1 MHFRHRCNPPIQL
14 LHPREWRKSPSHRG
28 RLASVGAMKISGRSF
43 ISFIHRVAYC
53 IAVSL
58 LMPFV
63 SASASPLQ
71 DQGAPAVAQ
80 NSTSAPSQPN
90 RLPDSPDSMRPQVA
104 EDASPFGGQQSLTV
118 QQQDQEPVGTAA
130 AAGVETTGVAASKPA
145 GAAIAP
151 AKQRRTRSFLI
162 KVSAIVGAGV
172 AVGTVVALANAS
184 PSRPP
189 GAR

>member
-1 MHFRHRCNPPIQL
+1 
-14 LHPREWRKSPSHRG
+14 
-28 RLASVGAMKISGRSF
+28 MKTFGGKF
-43 ISFIHRVAYC
+43 IPHVAC
-53 IAVSL
+53 CLAVSL
-58 LMPFV
+58 LMPLV

-71 DQGAPAVAQ
+71 DQGGTTAVAVQSVAQ
-80 NSTSAPSQPN
+80 NPSPAQTQTDSF
-90 RLPDSPDSMRPQVA
+90 PDSPGSMRSQVA
-104 EDASPFGGQQSLTV
+104 ENTSPFGGQQSLAA

-162 KVSAIVGAGV
+162 KVSAIVGASV

>member
-1 MHFRHRCNPPIQL
+1 
-14 LHPREWRKSPSHRG
+14 
-28 RLASVGAMKISGRSF
+28 MKTSGGNF
-43 ISFIHRVAYC
+43 IPHIAC
-53 IAVSL
+53 CLAVSL
-58 LMPFV
+58 LVPFV

-71 DQGAPAVAQ
+71 DQGGATLATAQAAAQ
-80 NSTSAPSQPN
+80 NPSSAQSQTDSF
-90 RLPDSPDSMRPQVA
+90 PDSPGSMRLQVA
-104 EDASPFGGQQSLTV
+104 ENTSPFGGQQSLAG

-162 KVSAIVGAGV
+162 KVSAIVGASV

>member
-1 MHFRHRCNPPIQL
+1 
-14 LHPREWRKSPSHRG
+14 
-28 RLASVGAMKISGRSF
+28 MKVSGH
-43 ISFIHRVAYC
+43 IVWC
-53 IAVSL
+53 LAVSL
-58 LMPFV
+58 LLPSV

-71 DQGAPAVAQ
+71 SAPGASAQSSNVANPSQ
-80 NSTSAPSQPN
+80 NSSPAKSQSKGF
-90 RLPDSPDSMRPQVA
+90 PDSPGSMRSQVA
-104 EDASPFGGQQSLTV
+104 ENTSLFGGQQSLTT

-151 AKQRRTRSFLI
+151 AKQRRTRFFLI
-162 KVSAIVGAGV
+162 KVSAIVGASI

>member
-14 LHPREWRKSPSHRG
+14 LHPREWRKSPCHWG
-28 RLASVGAMKISGRSF
+28 RLASVGAMKISGRR
-43 ISFIHRVAYC
+43 FIHRVAYC
-53 IAVSL
+53 VAVSL

-71 DQGAPAVAQ
+71 DQGGVTPAGQ
-80 NSTSAPSQPN
+80 NSSSTQSQPN
-90 RLPDSPDSMRPQVA
+90 LPDSPDSVHPQVA
-104 EDASPFGGQQSLTV
+104 GNTSPFGGQQSLTA

-162 KVSAIVGAGV
+162 KVSAIVGASV

>member
-1 MHFRHRCNPPIQL
+1 
-14 LHPREWRKSPSHRG
+14 
-28 RLASVGAMKISGRSF
+28 MKISGRKL
-43 ISFIHRVAYC
+43 IPHIACCV
-53 IAVSL
+53 AVSL
-58 LMPFV
+58 LMPCV
-63 SASASPLQ
+63 PASASPLQ
-71 DQGAPAVAQ
+71 DQSGATAAAAQ
-80 NSTSAPSQPN
+80 NPSPAQSQTN
-90 RLPDSPDSMRPQVA
+90 SFPDSPGSVRSQVA
-104 EDASPFGGQQSLTV
+104 ENTLPFGGQQPLAA

-162 KVSAIVGAGV
+162 KVSAIVGASV

>member
-1 MHFRHRCNPPIQL
+1 
-14 LHPREWRKSPSHRG
+14 
-28 RLASVGAMKISGRSF
+28 MKISGRRF
-43 ISFIHRVAYC
+43 VPRVVYC
-53 IAVSL
+53 VAVSL

-71 DQGAPAVAQ
+71 DQRATPAAAQ
-80 NSTSAPSQPN
+80 NSSSTQSQTN
-90 RLPDSPDSMRPQVA
+90 RLPDSPGSVRPQIA
-104 EDASPFGGQQSLTV
+104 ENTSPFGGQQSLTA

-162 KVSAIVGAGV
+162 KVSAIVGASV

>member
-1 MHFRHRCNPPIQL
+1 
-14 LHPREWRKSPSHRG
+14 
-28 RLASVGAMKISGRSF
+28 MKTSGQKL
-43 ISFIHRVAYC
+43 IPHIACC

-58 LMPFV
+58 LMPCV
-63 SASASPLQ
+63 SATA
-71 DQGAPAVAQ
+71 AAQ
-80 NSTSAPSQPN
+80 NSSPAQSQTN
-90 RLPDSPDSMRPQVA
+90 TFPDSPGAMRSQVA
-104 EDASPFGGQQSLTV
+104 ENTSPFGGQQSLAA

-162 KVSAIVGAGV
+162 KVSAIVGASV

>member
-1 MHFRHRCNPPIQL
+1 ML
-14 LHPREWRKSPSHRG
+14 S
-28 RLASVGAMKISGRSF
+28 
-43 ISFIHRVAYC
+43 
-53 IAVSL
+53 
-58 LMPFV
+58 
-63 SASASPLQ
+63 
-71 DQGAPAVAQ
+71 
-80 NSTSAPSQPN
+80 
-90 RLPDSPDSMRPQVA
+90 QVA
-104 EDASPFGGQQSLTV
+104 ENTSPFGGQQSLAT

-162 KVSAIVGAGV
+162 KVSAIVGASV